1 MAASSASKWRPI
13 ARKLGCEV
21 SLIEAQPRILMR
33 GVPEEIAQVV
43 HARHLKSGVKMEV
56 GTALKAVETGGV
68 VLADDR
74 KIEADIVHRRIGRR
88 HPETAHRPQAEL
100 DVENGI
106 RCSETLMTS
115 DPDIYAAG
123 DCCSFPHPLFGGKR
137 LRLEAWRNA
146 TDQANVATANMLGGT
161 KSYMAVPW
169 FWPTNMSCHCRLPGF
184 RRMAWRPS
192 GGKSRNRLSS
202 FSIAMQTDVLVVCS
216 GIGPGNTI
224 ARDVKHAEML
234 NAKSAAHPQQRSP
247 IRRSR

>member
-1 MAASSASKWRPI
+1 MADFIGLEVASS

-43 HARHLKSGVKMEV
+43 HARHLKAGVKMEV

-74 KIEADIVHRRIGRR
+74 KIEADIVIAGIGAS
-88 HPETAHRPQAEL
+88 PETALAEQAGL

-146 TDQANVATANMLGGT
+146 TDQANVATANMLGGGEILYGRT
-161 KSYMAVPW
+161 V
-169 FWPTNMSCHCRLPGF
+169 
-184 RRMAWRPS
+184 
-192 GGKSRNRLSS
+192 
-202 FSIAMQTDVLVVCS
+202 VLV
-216 GIGPGNTI
+216 
-224 ARDVKHAEML
+224 R
-234 NAKSAAHPQQRSP
+234 P
-247 IRRSR
+247 I